1 MKYGAKKP
9 NKPAP
14 AVIAPVVPKPIETP
28 PVAAKLPVGI
38 LGLTPYVEPD
48 GLWSPG
54 NKEWLALADRTALVK
69 GNPHV
74 GGELVAVYSHRD
86 NIMEVGE
93 LRKGQKG
100 YVPALT
106 FNRLHNFFN
115 ALDQKDADKKV
126 AQAEKE
132 YAEL

>member
-1 MKYGAKKP
+1 MKFGAKKP
-9 NKPAP
+9 IKPAP
-14 AVIAPVVPKPIETP
+14 AAIAPVEPKPITP
-28 PVAAKLPVGI
+28 PIKPVGI
-38 LGLTPYVEPD
+38 LGLEPYVEPD

-54 NKEWLALADRTALVK
+54 NKAWLELADRTALTK
-69 GNPHV
+69 GNPHL

-100 YVPALT
+100 HVPALT
-106 FNRLHNFFN
+106 YKRLHNFFN

-126 AQAEKE
+126 KQAEAD
-132 YAEL
+132 YAKL